1 MKRLGETL
9 LGLGAIDSRQLNSAL
24 ALQRQWGMPLGR
36 AVIQQRFCTS
46 DQVLY
51 ALSLQTGVPSV
62 NLDLQSLDASLATLV
77 PRQLAE
83 RHKLVPLRNQGTKS
97 EVLVV
102 AMAAPVTPDK
112 QEAVREISRR
122 QQVVPVLA
130 SDEAIDRA
138 IARLYGGGESL
149 AALRDALELEIEE
162 VEPPAP
168 AKSPVLIYGW
178 PLRAAKTLAAI
189 LATEGIPAKMVQTL
203 EVLQAQPSDL
213 IIAPLPALE
222 QLMDAK
228 ARLSAQLVV
237 AVKRQVDD
245 APRAAKV
252 GARVVLEAPMDPR
265 LLVRAVQAFREP
277 TEAAAPTARA

>member
-1 MKRLGETL
+1 
-9 LGLGAIDSRQLNSAL
+9 
-24 ALQRQWGMPLGR
+24 
-36 AVIQQRFCTS
+36 
-46 DQVLY
+46 
-51 ALSLQTGVPSV
+51 
-62 NLDLQSLDASLATLV
+62 
-77 PRQLAE
+77 
-83 RHKLVPLRNQGTKS
+83 
-97 EVLVV
+97 
-102 AMAAPVTPDK
+102 
-112 QEAVREISRR
+112 AVREIARR

-162 VEPPAP
+162 LAPPAP

-189 LATEGIPAKMVQTL
+189 LANEGIPAKMVQTL
-203 EVLQAQPSDL
+203 EVLHAQPTDI

-237 AVKRQVDD
+237 AVKRQLED

-252 GARVVLEAPMDPR
+252 GARVVLEAPMDPG
-265 LLVRAVQAFREP
+265 LLVRAVQAFHEP
-277 TEAAAPTARA
+277 TEAAPTARA